1 MKHIVATF
9 DKNNNNKCLCKEDF
23 PTAEMAYEFYKDSIR
38 VLKARLEKGE
48 EITVARFNEGY
59 LMTMETIV
67 GTH

>member
-1 MKHIVATF
+1 MEHIVATF
-9 DKNNNNKCLCKEDF
+9 DKNKKCLCKEYF
-23 PTAEMAYEFYKDSIR
+23 TAAEIAYEFYKDSIR
-38 VLKARLEKGE
+38 ILKARLEKGE